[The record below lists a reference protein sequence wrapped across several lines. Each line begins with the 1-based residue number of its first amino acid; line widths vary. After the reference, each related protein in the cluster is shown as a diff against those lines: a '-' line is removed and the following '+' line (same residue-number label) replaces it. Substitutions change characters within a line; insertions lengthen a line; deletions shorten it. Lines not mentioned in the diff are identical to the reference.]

1 VFWRTNLEVS
11 QVWLSQ
17 AMARLTIARRA
28 GALEAPMVIA
38 SFAQLAAVPQLN
50 VRVFGAIES

>member
-1 VFWRTNLEVS
+1 
-11 QVWLSQ
+11 
-17 AMARLTIARRA
+17 MARLTIARRA